1 VTASNWN
8 QSWTV
13 NEDNYIWIQ
22 DVGTVTC
29 FLTSCTSTNDIGTFD
44 VSVNSQVSGGLIN
57 YIVDAYGP

>member
-1 VTASNWN
+1 
-8 QSWTV
+8 
-13 NEDNYIWIQ
+13 
-22 DVGTVTC
+22 VTC